1 MRHGGRQLRQGSSPR
16 GPGQKGDKK
25 PGHGQVQGWPDDQD
39 FSHREALGN
48 LVRFVLLPGQ
58 RHATAGA
65 ALILDMALGGRIA
78 DKAFASNWII
88 ADMNEIGAQVVISQ
102 RPRRKHP
109 LDIDMEDYK
118 WRHLIAN
125 FFRKIREFKRI
136 SMRGDKT
143 DQSFAAMIY
152 VACAAINSR

>member
-1 MRHGGRQLRQGSSPR
+1 MRHGGCQHRQGSPPR

-39 FSHREALGN
+39 SRAGKPSAI
-48 LVRFVLLPGQ
+48 LLPGQ

-88 ADMNEIGAQVVISQ
+88 ADMNEIGAQIVISQ